1 MNLNI
6 RYILAHG
13 WFTGLAAIKSSY
25 YYIIANL
32 CLPLSLL
39 FVVGVLSHGELLP
52 YALAGGLVSMMV
64 TNSIQSAGELTQFR
78 LDDRHQDLIIAT
90 KTGPLDY
97 MFGEM
102 LGSFEWSI
110 PSILLYLAL
119 DMSYH
124 LLTPYNLVMTMAVCI
139 LVTVATL
146 SLVFSILSFVKYTRK
161 SWAISMM
168 LSTLLTVI
176 APTFYPYTYIP
187 KSVLFVLAILPST
200 PAAVLEQGLFGLEP
214 MSWLMLVILLAETVV
229 YLFIARYVARWREN

>member
-1 MNLNI
+1 MNI
-6 RYILAHG
+6 RYILSHG
-13 WFTGLAAIKSSY
+13 WFVGLASIKSSY

-39 FVVGVLSHGELLP
+39 FVVGVLSQGKLLP

-78 LDDRHQDLIIAT
+78 LDNMHQDLIIAT
-90 KTGPLDY
+90 RTGPLDY

-110 PSILLYLAL
+110 PSILLYIAL

-124 LLTPYNLVMTMAVCI
+124 LLTLYNLAMTLMVCI
-139 LVTVATL
+139 LVTVAAL
-146 SLVFSILSFVKYTRK
+146 SLTFSVLSFVKYTRK

-168 LSTLLTVI
+168 LSTLLTVL

-187 KSVLFVLAILPST
+187 KSLLLILSFLPST
-200 PAAVLEQGLFGLEP
+200 PAAVLEQGAFGLAP
-214 MSWLMLVILLAETVV
+214 IPWYMLIILIVETVV
-229 YLFIARYVARWREN
+229 YLLIARYVARWREN